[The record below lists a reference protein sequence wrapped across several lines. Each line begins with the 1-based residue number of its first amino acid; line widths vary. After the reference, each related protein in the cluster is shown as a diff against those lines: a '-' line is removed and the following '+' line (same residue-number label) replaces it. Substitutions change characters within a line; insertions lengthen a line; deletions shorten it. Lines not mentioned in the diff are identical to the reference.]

1 MGTTAVV
8 VGSLLAAILAY
19 AFQVFGGRI
28 VGPGDFAPITI
39 LWTVQFLAMQVLY
52 QPLEHY
58 VNRETGRGRAPSM
71 LHPLVFGAGSAL
83 ATVAVL
89 LLFRDRYF
97 IRLVYVAMAGAL
109 VFGYAIFGYVRGRL
123 AGSRA
128 FVPFGVVTAGEAGIR
143 VVLAISL
150 AWTFGAVGLGLAMV
164 IAPFIAVAWL
174 PQTGVSGLRGEFAK
188 SLPPLVTASAFGQ
201 ALLGLP
207 PVVAALVG
215 ADAATISVVFMT
227 FAMYRGPIW
236 VLQGVMARL
245 LPAIVN
251 RIEDGRHADLHGW
264 TRRVVVGG
272 VVLAGVALV
281 VGGSLGPPVFGL
293 LLGEGFRPPARF
305 SGVIAAGVVLA
316 ACAGLL
322 NQGMLAHDRLTDIT
336 RAWLLGFIVAA
347 VLVVAVPGS
356 PYLRIGV
363 AFLAGELVALAGLY
377 YRFPRDVD
385 VVEALA
391 DSVPEA
397 DAVTSAADA
406 VTPAADAVTS
416 AADAVTSAAV
426 RSRRNT
432 RTPSVIRE
440 RSSRR
445 RSRRTSWHA

>member
-8 VGSLLAAILAY
+8 VGSLLAAVLAY
-19 AFQVFGGRI
+19 VFQVLGGRI
-28 VGPGDFAPITI
+28 VGPVDFAPITI

-58 VNRETGRGRAPSM
+58 VNRETGRGRAPSIV
-71 LHPLVFGAGSAL
+71 HPLVFGAGSAL
-83 ATVAVL
+83 ATMAVL
-89 LLFRDRYF
+89 FLFRDRF
-97 IRLVYVAMAGAL
+97 FDRLVYVAMAGVL
-109 VFGYAIFGYVRGRL
+109 VFGYVIFGYVRGRQ

-128 FVPFGVVTAGEAGIR
+128 FVPFGIVTAGEAGIR

-150 AWTFGAVGLGLAMV
+150 AWSLGAVGLGWAMV

-174 PQTGVSGLRGEFAK
+174 PKTGVTGLRGEFAK

-207 PVVAALVG
+207 PVVAALLG

-251 RIEDGRHADLHGW
+251 RIEDGRHAELRGW

-272 VVLAGVALV
+272 VVLAGAAFL
-281 VGGSLGPPVFGL
+281 VGGVFGPPVL
-293 LLGEGFRPPARF
+293 SWLLGEGFRPPGLF
-305 SGVIAAGVVLA
+305 SGLTAAGVILA

-322 NQGMLAHDRLTDIT
+322 NQGLLAHDRLTDIT
-336 RAWLLGFIVAA
+336 RAWGQGFVVAA
-347 VLVVAVPGS
+347 ALVVAVPGS

-377 YRFPRDVD
+377 RRFPRDVD

-391 DSVPEA
+391 ESVPLA
-397 DAVTSAADA
+397 DP
-406 VTPAADAVTS
+406 VTPAADPAQTQ
-416 AADAVTSAAV
+416 AEDP
-426 RSRRNT
+426 RL
-432 RTPSVIRE
+432 
-440 RSSRR
+440 
-445 RSRRTSWHA
+445 